1 MALGFARLFAALAG
15 SSRTVPSAKSFGVGA
30 VVALSAGGRAVW
42 SARDPATLAREGFRR
57 NPVVHRAVRMVAEA
71 AGGVPLTLNEG
82 DSELVDHPLARLLA
96 RPNAFQGRAG
106 LIEALVSHLLIAGDA
121 YLEAVAL
128 DGRPR
133 ELHALRPDR
142 MRVVAGT
149 DGWPEAYEYR
159 VGSHVTRFDQR
170 AEPAPPILHLKL
182 FDPLDDHF
190 GLSPLEPAAAAVDL
204 HNAASAWNKAL
215 LDNAARPSGAL
226 IYKGPEGQG
235 LSDDQV
241 SRLKEELE
249 AQFSGA
255 DNAGRPLLLDGG
267 LDWRPMSL
275 TPQEMD
281 FLSAKN
287 SAARE
292 IALAFGVP
300 PMLLGIPGDATYA
313 NYREANVALWRQT
326 VIPLLSRITG
336 QIAAWLSP
344 AYEAELTLIPDLDAV
359 EALSVERESLWR
371 RVSAADFLSEDE
383 KRAAVG
389 YGAREGS
396 ILSRP

>member
-1 MALGFARLFAALAG
+1 MASTFARLIGRLAG
-15 SSRTVPSAKSFGVGA
+15 KSAHRGA
-30 VVALSAGGRAVW
+30 LVAFQPAGRAVW
-42 SARDPATLAREGFRR
+42 SARDPATLAREGYGR

-71 AGGVPLTLNEG
+71 AGGVALVLAEG
-82 DSELVDHPLARLLA
+82 DAELVEHPLLALLA
-96 RPNAFQGRAG
+96 RPNGGQGRAG
-106 LIEALVSHLLIAGDA
+106 LIETIVSHLLISGDA
-121 YLEAVAL
+121 YLEAVTL
-128 DGRPR
+128 DGTLR

-142 MRVVAGT
+142 MRVIAGS

-159 VGSHVTRFDQR
+159 VGAETARFDQR
-170 AEPAPPILHLKL
+170 AEPVPPILHIKL
-182 FDPLDDHF
+182 FNPLDDHF

-241 SRLKEELE
+241 ERLKGELE
-249 AQFSGA
+249 ARFSGA
-255 DNAGRPLLLDGG
+255 ANAGRPLLLDGG

-281 FLSAKN
+281 FLSAKH

-313 NYREANVALWRQT
+313 NYAQANVALWRQT
-326 VIPLLSRITG
+326 VIPLLSRLSG
-336 QIAAWLSP
+336 EIARWLSP
-344 AYEAELTLIPDLDAV
+344 AWGQDLTLAPDLDAV
-359 EALSVERESLWR
+359 EALGLERESLWR
-371 RVSAADFLSEDE
+371 RVSAADFLTDDE

-389 YGAREGS
+389 YGAGGAR
-396 ILSRP
+396 

>member
-1 MALGFARLFAALAG
+1 MAFDFARLFARRPQRKSVAPGAL
-15 SSRTVPSAKSFGVGA
+15 
-30 VVALSAGGRAVW
+30 VALHAGGRAVW
-42 SARDPATLAREGFRR
+42 SARDPATLAREGYAR
-57 NPVVHRAVRMVAEA
+57 NPVVHRAIRMVAEA
-71 AGGVPLTLNEG
+71 AGGVPLVLAEG
-82 DSELVDHPLARLLA
+82 DRELDRHPLLDLVA
-96 RPNAFQGRAG
+96 RPNGRQTRAG
-106 LIEALVSHLLIAGDA
+106 LVEAAVAHLLTAGDA
-121 YLEAVAL
+121 YLEAVSIE
-128 DGRPR
+128 GEPR
-133 ELHALRPDR
+133 ELHVLRPDR
-142 MRVVAGT
+142 IRLEAGS

-159 VGSHVTRFDQR
+159 AGAHVVRYDQR
-170 AEPAPPILHLKL
+170 AEPVAPILHLSL
-182 FDPLDDHF
+182 FNPLDDHF

-235 LSDDQV
+235 LADDQV
-241 SRLKEELE
+241 ERLKEELE

-255 DNAGRPLLLDGG
+255 ANAGRPLLLDGG

-313 NYREANVALWRQT
+313 NYAQANVALWRQT
-326 VIPLLSRITG
+326 VVPLISRIA
-336 QIAAWLSP
+336 QQVADWLSP
-344 AYEAELTLIPDLDAV
+344 AYGAALTLKPDLDAV

-371 RVSAADFLSEDE
+371 RVTAADFLTEDE

-389 YGAREGS
+389 YGARS
-396 ILSRP
+396 S

>member
-1 MALGFARLFAALAG
+1 MLLDLGRRLFGRTARKSTTHGAL
-15 SSRTVPSAKSFGVGA
+15 
-30 VVALSAGGRAVW
+30 VAFHAGGRAVW
-42 SARDPATLAREGFRR
+42 SARDPATLAREGYGR

-71 AGGVPLTLNEG
+71 AGGVPLVLAEG
-82 DSELVDHPLARLLA
+82 DRELDGHPLASLLA
-96 RPNAFQGRAG
+96 RPNGAQAGAG
-106 LIEALVSHLLIAGDA
+106 LIEALVSHLLVTGDA
-121 YLEAVAL
+121 YLEAVSL
-128 DGRPR
+128 EGEPR

-142 MRVVAGT
+142 MRLLADA

-159 VGSHVTRFDQR
+159 AGAQTTRFDQR
-170 AEPAPPILHLKL
+170 AEPVPPILHLRL
-182 FDPLDDHF
+182 FNPLDDHF
-190 GLSPLEPAAAAVDL
+190 GMSPLEPAAAAVDL
-204 HNAASAWNKAL
+204 HNAASAWNKSL

-226 IYKGPEGQG
+226 IYKGPEGGG

-241 SRLKEELE
+241 ERLKEELE

-255 DNAGRPLLLDGG
+255 ANAGRPLLLDGG

-313 NYREANVALWRQT
+313 NYAQANVALWRQT
-326 VIPLLSRITG
+326 VIPLLSRIAG
-336 QIAAWLSP
+336 QLAAWLSP
-344 AYEAELTLIPDLDAV
+344 AYGAELTLKPDLDAV
-359 EALSVERESLWR
+359 EALAVERESLWR
-371 RVSAADFLSEDE
+371 RVTEADFLDADE

-389 YGAREGS
+389 YGPRE
-396 ILSRP
+396 

>member
-1 MALGFARLFAALAG
+1 MAFDFARLFGRRDTKAALSG
-15 SSRTVPSAKSFGVGA
+15 SL
-30 VVALSAGGRAVW
+30 VALHGGGRAVW
-42 SARDPATLAREGFRR
+42 SARDPATLAREGFQK

-71 AGGVPLTLNEG
+71 AGGVSLVLADG
-82 DSELVDHPLARLLA
+82 DRELDAHPLLDLLA
-96 RPNAFQGRAG
+96 RPNGRQSRAA
-106 LIEALVSHLLIAGDA
+106 LVEALVAHLLTAGDA
-121 YLEAVAL
+121 YLEAVSIE
-128 DGRPR
+128 GEPR

-142 MRVVAGT
+142 MRLEAGP

-159 VGSHVTRFDQR
+159 AGANTTRYDQR
-170 AEPAPPILHLKL
+170 AEPHPPILHLSL
-182 FDPLDDHF
+182 FNPLDDHF

-235 LSDDQV
+235 LADDQV
-241 SRLKEELE
+241 ERLKEELE

-255 DNAGRPLLLDGG
+255 ANAGRPLLLDGG

-287 SAARE
+287 AAARD

-300 PMLLGIPGDATYA
+300 PMLIGIPGDATYA
-313 NYREANVALWRQT
+313 NYQEANRAFWRLT
-326 VIPLLSRITG
+326 VLPLVSRTAASF
-336 QIAAWLSP
+336 AAWFSEEGDGLR
-344 AYEAELTLIPDLDAV
+344 LVPDLDQVSGLVA
-359 EALSVERESLWR
+359 ERSELWA
-371 RVSAADFLSEDE
+371 RVGTAGFLTDEE
-383 KRAAVG
+383 KRRAVG
-389 YGAREGS
+389 Y
-396 ILSRP
+396 